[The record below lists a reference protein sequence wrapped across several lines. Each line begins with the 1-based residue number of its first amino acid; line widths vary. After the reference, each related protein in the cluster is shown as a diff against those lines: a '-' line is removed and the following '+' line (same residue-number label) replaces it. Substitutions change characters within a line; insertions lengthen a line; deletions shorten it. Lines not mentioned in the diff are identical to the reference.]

1 MKTKFFVYLIVLIL
15 ISAVSGMFW
24 ILSYTNPLAEEKK
37 RIDSR
42 RAELLKSQK
51 KSQRLKKDIATVSE
65 KIKKRKAEIVT
76 LLREKTKDRDIEKFI
91 NNIEKE
97 AKNAEISLKNI
108 RILPKSQR
116 QRYIEIPMEFVMEGT
131 YIELYD
137 FFFRL
142 ESLQM
147 LNLTKSSVV
156 FTGGGSSGRGQ
167 KIKNLEKKIDKNK
180 TLTDLEGKDVKLKKI
195 GSSTEFPKLRVT
207 LNGGR
212 IIIIDKATIQRYE
225 DA

>member
-1 MKTKFFVYLIVLIL
+1 MKTRFFVYLIVLVL
-15 ISAVSGMFW
+15 ISAVSGVIWM
-24 ILSYTNPLAEEKK
+24 LYYHAPLEEEKK
-37 RIDSR
+37 NIESR
-42 RAELLKSQK
+42 RTELLERK
-51 KSQRLKKDIATVSE
+51 KRSK
-65 KIKKRKAEIVT
+65 KIKEDITRVAEEIRKKKAEIVT
-76 LLREKTKDRDIEKFI
+76 LLKEKTKDRDIEKFI

-142 ESLQM
+142 ENLQM
-147 LNLTKSSVV
+147 LNLTKSSMV
-156 FTGGGSSGRGQ
+156 FTGGGASGRGE

-180 TLTDLEGKDVKLKKI
+180 SLTDLEGKDVKLQKI
-195 GSSTEFPKLRVT
+195 GGSTEFPKLRVT